1 MNTEREMKCWWGRG
15 EERER
20 ERKLTLA
27 RSWLEDKYME
37 QCEHCSGEEGQMMSA
52 NIV

>member
-1 MNTEREMKCWWGRG
+1 MLAGKGRG
-15 EERER
+15 ETQRER
-20 ERKLTLA
+20 EQQLTLA

-37 QCEHCSGEEGQMMSA
+37 QCEHCSGEEEQMMSA